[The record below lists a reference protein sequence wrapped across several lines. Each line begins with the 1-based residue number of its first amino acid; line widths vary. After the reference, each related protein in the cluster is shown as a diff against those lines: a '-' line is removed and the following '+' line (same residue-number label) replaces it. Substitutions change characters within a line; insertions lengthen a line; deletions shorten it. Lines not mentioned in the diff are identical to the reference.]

1 MQREK
6 IEARLSAARQQ
17 QQRSRSPTNLIH
29 VQSRGVE
36 ESDEVGSRLNEEQ
49 KRTTQQSLALLDE
62 GGRHRSVS
70 PSPGGMAYGD
80 RDDRVGDIEI

>member
-6 IEARLSAARQQ
+6 IEARLTVARQ

-29 VQSRGVE
+29 VQTHDVD
-36 ESDEVGSRLNEEQ
+36 ESDEVDSGLNDEQ
-49 KRTTQQSLALLDE
+49 KRMTKQSLQLLDE
-62 GGRHRSVS
+62 GGRQRSAS
-70 PSPGGMAYGD
+70 PARGGAVYGG